1 MSAAAAIILAALLG
15 MAFWLLRP
23 ETLPSLLQNLPVRRN
38 PAEWD
43 HVSRLMTDQ
52 LRRRLPLG
60 SMEESTVEAL
70 RSQGFKIVGS
80 ADDKDR
86 RFLFERQD
94 FPCVERFIV
103 QLTFDDARRLQD
115 VLGHYRPVCL

>member
-1 MSAAAAIILAALLG
+1 M
-15 MAFWLLRP
+15 LRP
-23 ETLPSLLQNLPVRRN
+23 EPLPDLLGNLPVRRN

-43 HVSRLMTDQ
+43 QVSRRMTEQ
-52 LRRRLPLG
+52 LRRKLPLG
-60 SMEESTVEAL
+60 SMEEAAVEVL
-70 RSQGFKIVGS
+70 RSQGFKAAGS
-80 ADDKDR
+80 AEDRDR

-103 QLTFDDARRLQD
+103 QLTFDAAHRLQD

>member
-1 MSAAAAIILAALLG
+1 VAAAIILAALLG
-15 MAFWLLRP
+15 LAFWMLRP
-23 ETLPSLLQNLPVRRN
+23 EPLPDLLGKLPVRRN

-52 LRRRLPLG
+52 LRRKLPLG
-60 SMEESTVEAL
+60 SMEKSTVEAL
-70 RSQGFKIVGS
+70 RSQGFKTVGS

-86 RFLFERQD
+86 RFVFERQD

-103 QLTFDDARRLQD
+103 QLRFDDAHRLQD

>member
-1 MSAAAAIILAALLG
+1 MAAAIILAALLG
-15 MAFWLLRP
+15 LAFWMLRP
-23 ETLPSLLQNLPVRRN
+23 EPLPDLLGNLPVRRN
-38 PAEWD
+38 PAEWN

-52 LRRRLPLG
+52 LRRKLPLD
-60 SMEESTVEAL
+60 SMEEATVEAL
-70 RSQGFKIVGS
+70 RSQGFKAVGS
-80 ADDKDR
+80 GKDNNR

-103 QLTFDDARRLQD
+103 QLTFDDAHRLQD